1 MNVVTRFNSC
11 SDSRVE
17 SIQAV
22 AETSDYAKRV
32 GGKWLAVY
40 RESIDEIYLV
50 QADHRYLGDGH
61 IPMAIVE
68 M

>member
-1 MNVVTRFNSC
+1 MKIVTRFNGC

-17 SIQAV
+17 TA
-22 AETSDYAKRV
+22 ANGSDYAKRV
-32 GGKWLAVY
+32 GGRWLAVY

-61 IPMAIVE
+61 IPLAIVE